1 MSFNTDRILK
11 GYLEYTRKHSDL
23 GRTRLMKNYLQIF
36 LILILLFFPFSG
48 CKALHQAQIDRQK
61 KRMEKL
67 VYHADNLRQK
77 NDTKLPYHTWQEE
90 KVHQLVNQYRQQVGL
105 RTLSLKSEISVVA
118 RQHSQN
124 MADKVVSFGHEE
136 FQKRTDE
143 IKTQIMFKRTSENVA
158 MNNSP
163 IPAQVAVRGWINSEG
178 HKKNMEGD
186 YDLTGVGIARSRNG
200 SWYFTQIFVST
211 Y

>member
-1 MSFNTDRILK
+1 
-11 GYLEYTRKHSDL
+11 
-23 GRTRLMKNYLQIF
+23 
-36 LILILLFFPFSG
+36 
-48 CKALHQAQIDRQK
+48 
-61 KRMEKL
+61 MEKL

-136 FQKRTDE
+136 FQERTDE
-143 IKTQIMFKRTSENVA
+143 IKTQIK
-158 MNNSP
+158 
-163 IPAQVAVRGWINSEG
+163 
-178 HKKNMEGD
+178 
-186 YDLTGVGIARSRNG
+186 
-200 SWYFTQIFVST
+200 
-211 Y
+211 

>member
-1 MSFNTDRILK
+1 
-11 GYLEYTRKHSDL
+11 
-23 GRTRLMKNYLQIF
+23 
-36 LILILLFFPFSG
+36 
-48 CKALHQAQIDRQK
+48 
-61 KRMEKL
+61 
-67 VYHADNLRQK
+67 
-77 NDTKLPYHTWQEE
+77 
-90 KVHQLVNQYRQQVGL
+90 
-105 RTLSLKSEISVVA
+105 
-118 RQHSQN
+118 
-124 MADKVVSFGHEE
+124 MADKVVLFGHEE

-200 SWYFTQIFVST
+200 SWYFTQIFIST

>member
-1 MSFNTDRILK
+1 MRNSLR
-11 GYLEYTRKHSDL
+11 
-23 GRTRLMKNYLQIF
+23 IF
-36 LILILLFFPFSG
+36 LVLILPVFTFSG

-136 FQKRTDE
+136 FQERTDE

>member
-1 MSFNTDRILK
+1 
-11 GYLEYTRKHSDL
+11 
-23 GRTRLMKNYLQIF
+23 
-36 LILILLFFPFSG
+36 
-48 CKALHQAQIDRQK
+48 
-61 KRMEKL
+61 MEKL

-105 RTLSLKSEISVVA
+105 RTLSLKYEISAVA

>member
-1 MSFNTDRILK
+1 
-11 GYLEYTRKHSDL
+11 
-23 GRTRLMKNYLQIF
+23 MKNYLQIF
-36 LILILLFFPFSG
+36 LVLILPLFAFSG

-67 VYHADNLRQK
+67 VYRADNLRQK

-105 RTLSLKSEISVVA
+105 RTLSLKSEISAVA

>member
-1 MSFNTDRILK
+1 
-11 GYLEYTRKHSDL
+11 
-23 GRTRLMKNYLQIF
+23 
-36 LILILLFFPFSG
+36 
-48 CKALHQAQIDRQK
+48 
-61 KRMEKL
+61 MEKL

>member
-1 MSFNTDRILK
+1 MRNS
-11 GYLEYTRKHSDL
+11 
-23 GRTRLMKNYLQIF
+23 LQIF
-36 LILILLFFPFSG
+36 LVLILPLFTFSG

-105 RTLSLKSEISVVA
+105 RALSLKHEISDVA

-186 YDLTGVGIARSRNG
+186 YDLTGVGMARSRNG

>member
-1 MSFNTDRILK
+1 
-11 GYLEYTRKHSDL
+11 
-23 GRTRLMKNYLQIF
+23 
-36 LILILLFFPFSG
+36 
-48 CKALHQAQIDRQK
+48 
-61 KRMEKL
+61 MEKL

-105 RTLSLKSEISVVA
+105 RTLSLKSEISAVA

-143 IKTQIMFKRTSENVA
+143 INTQIMFKRTSENVA